1 MIYLFY
7 FLIGSIFGSFAHLV
21 CQRSI
26 KGENIA
32 FPPSHCTY
40 CDKKILKRDLI
51 PIISY
56 LFLRG
61 KCRSCHKKIPIS
73 YLICEIVGGLLFI
86 FAFKKNCGIQ
96 GIFIFLSLLIG
107 LIVSIIDFKTLEIHM
122 SYLYI
127 LGILGFIYRVFYI
140 KNYLGLIKIFLLFSF
155 LFLII
160 YFLSNKNI
168 GDGDYFFY
176 ISLFLFLE
184 NEKIIYLLLGSVWIG
199 AIPAIFLAIKN
210 KSTKIIMP
218 FCPYIFLAY
227 IIALL

>member
-21 CQRSI
+21 CQRTI
-26 KGENIA
+26 KEENIA

-56 LFLRG
+56 INLRG
-61 KCRSCHKKIPIS
+61 KCRFCHKKIPIS
-73 YLICEIVGGLLFI
+73 YFIYEIIGGLLFI
-86 FAFKKNCGIQ
+86 FAFNDNNLIQ
-96 GIFIFLSLLIG
+96 GIFIYFSLLI
-107 LIVSIIDFKTLEIHM
+107 SFIISVIDLKTLEINM
-122 SYLYI
+122 IYVYI
-127 LGILGFIYRVFYI
+127 LGILGIIYRIIYL
-140 KNYLGLIKIFLLFSF
+140 KNFLEFIKIFIIFTF
-155 LFLII
+155 IFVLI
-160 YFLSNKNI
+160 YYLSKKNI

-199 AIPAIFLAIKN
+199 AIPAIYLAIKN

-227 IIALL
+227 MIALL

>member
-7 FLIGSIFGSFAHLV
+7 FLIGSVFGSFAHLV

-26 KGENIA
+26 NGENIA

-61 KCRSCHKKIPIS
+61 RCRFCHKKIPIS

-86 FAFKKNCGIQ
+86 FAFKEYSWIQ

-107 LIVSIIDFKTLEIHM
+107 LIISIIDFKTLEIHM
-122 SYLYI
+122 AYLYI

-140 KNYLGLIKIFLLFSF
+140 KNYLGLIKIFLIFSLIF
-155 LFLII
+155 LLI
-160 YFLSNKNI
+160 YLLSKKNI

-199 AIPAIFLAIKN
+199 AIPAIYLAIKN

-218 FCPYIFLAY
+218 FCIYIYLAY

>member
-1 MIYLFY
+1 MKIIFY
-7 FLIGSIFGSFAHLV
+7 FFIGSIFGSFAHLV
-21 CQRSI
+21 CQRTI
-26 KGENIA
+26 KEENIA

-40 CDKKILKRDLI
+40 CNKKIFKRDLI

-56 LFLRG
+56 INLRG
-61 KCRSCHKKIPIS
+61 KCRFCHKKIPIS
-73 YLICEIVGGLLFI
+73 YLIYEIIGGLLFI
-86 FAFKKNCGIQ
+86 FAFKEYSWIQ

-107 LIVSIIDFKTLEIHM
+107 LIISIIDFKTLEIHM
-122 SYLYI
+122 AYLYI

-140 KNYLGLIKIFLLFSF
+140 KNYLGLIKIFLIFSLIF
-155 LFLII
+155 LLI
-160 YFLSNKNI
+160 YLLSKKNI

-184 NEKIIYLLLGSVWIG
+184 NKKIIYLLLGSVWIG
-199 AIPAIFLAIKN
+199 AIPAIYLAIKN

-227 IIALL
+227 MIALL